1 MLCTLSRWMISR
13 AEDTGKKLPRIV
25 ERHIGR
31 CRACGEYARAAG
43 SLSSGLRRERSAW
56 LAEVPEFP
64 LGLGL
69 EKEYPRSGSRA
80 VETVRSRARGP
91 WLALRPLPVAATVIV
106 LVAAGL
112 VLFRVA
118 LREPAPSAEDR
129 IAARA
134 AIKELALAPEELR
147 GAIGEAESSLVRE
160 RQILE
165 KSIVSAVD
173 YLQARLNIK
182 VERRSP
188 PAKSS

>member
-31 CRACGEYARAAG
+31 CGACGEYARSSA
-43 SLSSGLRRERSAW
+43 SISSGLRRERSAW

-64 LGLGL
+64 SGLGL
-69 EKEYPRSGSRA
+69 EKGQPRTGSRT
-80 VETVRSRARGP
+80 VETARPGARRP
-91 WLALRPLPVAATVIV
+91 WLALRPLPVAAAVIV

-134 AIKELALAPEELR
+134 AIKELALAPEELQ
-147 GAIGEAESSLVRE
+147 GVIGEAESSLVRE

-165 KSIVSAVD
+165 KSIASAVD
-173 YLQARLNIK
+173 YVQARLNIR
-182 VERRSP
+182 VERKEP
-188 PAKSS
+188 PKTL